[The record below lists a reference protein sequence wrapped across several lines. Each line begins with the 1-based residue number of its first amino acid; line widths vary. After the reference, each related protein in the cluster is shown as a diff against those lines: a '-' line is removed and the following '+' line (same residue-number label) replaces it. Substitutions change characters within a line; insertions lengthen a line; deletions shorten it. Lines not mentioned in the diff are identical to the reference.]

1 MRIHLTNLKVIPVAF
16 PSSSEAKISVFQ
28 RSSFGDLQKDTA
40 CFSEELWR
48 LKGSLEHLNMD
59 PHAVPHAKYSLID
72 LALKVSD
79 NTNGMLEINGCL
91 ALLVVHNVKH
101 HSSFLTI
108 RKILLE
114 PFHLTLQFYDQ
125 HFLCTLAY
133 KGNGLNNP
141 YD

>member
-59 PHAVPHAKYSLID
+59 PHAVPHATFPN
-72 LALKVSD
+72 LA
-79 NTNGMLEINGCL
+79 